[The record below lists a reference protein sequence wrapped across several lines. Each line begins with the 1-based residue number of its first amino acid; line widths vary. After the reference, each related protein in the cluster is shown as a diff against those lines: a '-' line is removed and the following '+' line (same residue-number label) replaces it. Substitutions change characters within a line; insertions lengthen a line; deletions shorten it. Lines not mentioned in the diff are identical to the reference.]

1 MNAKKKLTIISWNV
15 NGLRAVCRK
24 QNIPGYL
31 ALNNPDIFCL
41 SETKLSKL
49 KESEI
54 QGYKDLLPDYKY
66 QYFNISQ
73 ARKGYAGT
81 AIFSKIKPKK
91 VLYTIDNTDNKEGR
105 VITCEFEKYYLV
117 NVYTVNAGQDLKRL
131 DYRVEEWDVDFRN
144 HILKLQKHK
153 PVIVCGDLNCAHEE
167 IDIHAPKRNRRSS
180 GFTDEE
186 RSGFSQLLDQCN
198 LIDIFRKQN
207 KDVPGLYT
215 YFNYRFKAREKNKGW
230 RIDYFLIDKKFSRKK
245 MKTSIQKDII
255 GSDHVPI
262 TLEISNLK

>member
-1 MNAKKKLTIISWNV
+1 MSSKKSLSIISWNV
-15 NGLRAVCRK
+15 NGLRSLCKK
-24 QNIPGYL
+24 QNPSEYL
-31 ALNNPDIFCL
+31 NKYNPDILCL

-49 KESEI
+49 SD
-54 QGYKDLLPDYKY
+54 KDLENYLEIFSGYPH
-66 QYFNISQ
+66 QYFNVSE

-81 AIFSKIKPKK
+81 AVFSKIKPSK
-91 VLYTIDNTDNKEGR
+91 VMYKINNNDNKEGR

-131 DYRVEEWDVDFRN
+131 DYRVDTWDVDFRN
-144 HILKLQKHK
+144 HILKLQKKK

-186 RSGFSQLLDQCN
+186 RYSFSTLLKECN

-245 MKTSIQKDII
+245 MKTSIQKEIV

-262 TLEISNLK
+262 TLEITNMK